1 MKQIIL
7 HTARWISVLALTATP
22 LAAAILTVDNKP
34 GSVAMFNNLQDA
46 YNAAQQD
53 DTIVLAAS
61 PTGYNNL
68 NVYKRLHFRGPG
80 YLLSENGILGTEL
93 AGNQANIG
101 LTFYNDA
108 LLGSSSGSTV
118 AGLKL
123 FASISGSFSQSI
135 SINFDKCD
143 LDLSTDNN
151 TTGVVSIRRSFY
163 RNATN
168 SNWSSLITL
177 NVSNSIIKGDSHGSF
192 GGTRGRLTV
201 NNCVVLPP
209 NSVSGILTSENT
221 SSTVTNTIFSFPR
234 NVTESEFLA
243 GYKGNIS
250 HCMVVG
256 GSFLP
261 AGNNNI
267 NNANLQDVFLA
278 AGSDDARW
286 QLKPASPAR
295 GAGLDGVD
303 LGVFGGVQ
311 PYILSGLPSKPRLT
325 RFIAPAVATSA
336 SGLRIEL
343 EAKSY

>member
-34 GSVAMFNNLQDA
+34 GSVAMFDNLQAA
-46 YNAAQQD
+46 YDAAQQD

-61 PTGYNNL
+61 PTSYGSI

-80 YLLSENGILGTEL
+80 YFLNENGIPGTEL
-93 AGNQANIG
+93 AGNYATCG
-101 LTFYNDA
+101 LSFATDNT
-108 LLGSSSGSTV
+108 LGTATGST
-118 AGLKL
+118 AKELRL
-123 FASISGSFSQSI
+123 SATISQFVSVS
-135 SINFDKCD
+135 FDKCFFIGGLNIIGSASVIRCYISTNISASSARGNVTI
-143 LDLSTDNN
+143 LDSIQDQGSINLPRTDNGATGTGTVDRCVLVGVNGDRVGN
-151 TTGVVSIRRSFY
+151 TVT
-163 RNATN
+163 
-168 SNWSSLITL
+168 
-177 NVSNSIIKGDSHGSF
+177 NSII
-192 GGTRGRLTV
+192 V
-201 NNCVVLPP
+201 NNSLSAA
-209 NSVSGILTSENT
+209 NFANE
-221 SSTVTNTIFSFPR
+221 
-234 NVTESEFLA
+234 
-243 GYKGNIS
+243 YKDNIS
-250 HCMVVG
+250 HCMAVG

-261 AGNNNI
+261 VGNNNI
-267 NNANLQDVFLA
+267 NNANLQEVFLA

-303 LGVFGGVQ
+303 LGAFGGAQ

-325 RFIAPAVATSA
+325 RFIAPAVATEA